1 MAAAKDYYQVLGVPE
16 GASEADI
23 KKAYRGLAKQ
33 YHPDRN
39 PGNAAASERFKEIGE
54 AYGVLSDSEQRKR
67 YDTMRKYGA
76 FGDGLRGFGRG
87 PQQQPGQGGVKFEDV
102 DFGGF
107 PGFGGLGDLFS
118 SIFGRGKKGAAAE
131 SIEVT
136 AEIPFRVAVLGGK
149 VPVTVSVTEP
159 CGTCRGTGAAPGATV
174 NTCQECKGSGTVTFG
189 QGGFAVSRPCPA
201 CRGRGKTPSQNC
213 QTCAGQG
220 EVAANKRLM
229 IAVPAGTDSG
239 QRVRLKGQG
248 QRGPDGSAVGD
259 LLVTFQVAPDRFFR
273 RKGSDI
279 YCTIP
284 VNVAQAMLGTKIKV
298 RTVEGR
304 HVVLKVPAGTQ
315 PGRKFRIRG
324 QGVEKNSKR
333 GDQIV
338 EIAVTIPENLTAEQ
352 QAALKAFADEA
363 RLSH

>member
-1 MAAAKDYYQVLGVPE
+1 MAAAKDYYQILGVPE

-33 YHPDRN
+33 YHPDKN
-39 PGNAAASERFKEIGE
+39 PGDNAAAERFKGIGE
-54 AYGVLSDSEQRKR
+54 AYGVLSDAEQRKR

-87 PQQQPGQGGVKFEDV
+87 QQQPGPGGVKFEDV

-131 SIEVT
+131 PIEVT
-136 AEIPFRVAVLGGK
+136 VEVPFRDAVLGGK
-149 VPVTVSVTEP
+149 VPVTIPVTEA
-159 CGTCRGTGAAPGATV
+159 CSSCRGTGAAPGATV

-189 QGGFAVSRPCPA
+189 QGGFAVTRPCPA
-201 CRGRGKTPSQNC
+201 CRGRGKVPSQNC
-213 QTCAGQG
+213 GTCAGQG
-220 EVAANKRLM
+220 EVATNKRLM
-229 IAVPAGTDSG
+229 ITVPAGADSG

-248 QRGPDGSAVGD
+248 QGNPDGASAGD
-259 LLVTFQVAPDRFFR
+259 LLVTFQVAPDRFFS
-273 RKGSDI
+273 RKGSNI

-298 RTVEGR
+298 RTVEGL

-338 EIAVTIPENLTAEQ
+338 EIAVTVPEELTAEQ
-352 QAALKAFADEA
+352 EAALKQFADETGL
-363 RLSH
+363 RY

>member
-16 GASEADI
+16 GASEAEI
-23 KKAYRGLAKQ
+23 KKAYRNLAKQ

-39 PGNAAASERFKEIGE
+39 PGDNAAAERFKEIGE
-54 AYGVLSDSEQRKR
+54 AYGILSDAEQRKR

-76 FGDGLRGFGRG
+76 FGAGVGGFGRG
-87 PQQQPGQGGVKFEDV
+87 QRQPGAGGVKFEDV

-131 SIEVT
+131 PIEVT
-136 AEIPFRVAVLGGK
+136 AEIPFRVAALGGK
-149 VPVTVSVTEP
+149 VPITVSVTEACST
-159 CGTCRGTGAAPGATV
+159 CGGSGAAPGATV

-189 QGGFAVSRPCPA
+189 QGGFAVTRPCPA
-201 CRGRGKTPSQNC
+201 CRGRGKIPSKNC
-213 QTCAGQG
+213 GTCAGQG

-229 IAVPAGTDSG
+229 ITVPAGADSG

-248 QRGPDGSAVGD
+248 QKGVDGGSAGD
-259 LLVTFQVAPDRFFR
+259 LIVTFQVADDRFFR
-273 RKGSDI
+273 RKGSNI
-279 YCTIP
+279 HCTIP
-284 VNVAQAMLGTKIKV
+284 VNIAQAMLGTKIKV
-298 RTVEGR
+298 RTIEDR
-304 HVVLKVPAGTQ
+304 HVVLKVPPGTQ

-324 QGVEKNSKR
+324 QGVEKNNRR

-338 EIAVTIPENLTAEQ
+338 EIAVTIPEKLTAEQ
-352 QAALKAFADEA
+352 ENALKQFADKVEL
-363 RLSH
+363 RY